1 MIVRDKRKSC
11 LFCTFHVQIGNLLL
25 KTSSVRLSVP
35 FCCVQNHNLT
45 LPNDPFSVEMIVW
58 DKRKSCTLGNLQAH
72 TYVNTFVNTVGLL
85 PKTYSVCHSLQID
98 VRTLNFLFHEYPISV
113 PLQYKGFIPL
123 YL

>member
-11 LFCTFHVQIGNLLL
+11 LLCSFHVQIENLLR
-25 KTSSVRLSVP
+25 KTSSVCLSVP
-35 FCCVQNHNLT
+35 FRCVPNHNLT
-45 LPNDPFSVEMIVW
+45 LLNDRFFVEMIVR
-58 DKRKSCTLGNLQAH
+58 DKRKSCTLGNLQAYA
-72 TYVNTFVNTVGLL
+72 YVNTFVNTVGLL

-98 VRTLNFLFHEYPISV
+98 VRTLNFLLHEYPISV